1 MSALVIVGAQWGD
14 EGKGKVVDLFAAH
27 ADVVARFQGGNNA
40 GHTLVVGDTRE
51 RTVVHLIPAGVLHRQ
66 TTCVIGNGVV
76 IDPSVLCGEIDELR
90 GRGYLTDPSQLLIDE
105 RAHLILPVHKK
116 LDVAREERLGAKK
129 IGTTGRGIGPCYED
143 KMARRGLR
151 VVDLFDPEYFR
162 ERAARLLEER
172 NVELAQVYGWP
183 AIDLDELCTEF
194 AAFAERLRPH
204 VTDTAVFVH
213 EQLAAGKRVLFEGA
227 HGTMLDI
234 DHGTYPFV
242 TSSNIVTGAVG
253 TGAGIPPRA
262 VNRVIGISKAYT
274 TRVGGGPFPTELD
287 DEVGAKLREVGDE
300 FGATTG
306 RPRRC
311 GWFDAVVVR
320 QAARLS
326 GMSGLAIT
334 KLDVLSG
341 LPKLKLAVAY
351 EVDGKRLETVP
362 AGARAFASAKPVYEE
377 MDGWTEDL
385 GQARRFEDLPAPA
398 RKYISRIEEL
408 TATPVTLISV
418 GAEREETI
426 LLRDPFLL

>member
-1 MSALVIVGAQWGD
+1 LSALVIIGAQWGD

-40 GHTLVVGDTRE
+40 GHTLVVGDARE

-76 IDPSVLCGEIDELR
+76 IDPAVLCSEIDELQ
-90 GRGYLTDPSQLLIDE
+90 GRGYLTDATQLKIDE
-105 RAHLILPVHKK
+105 RAHLILPVHKQ
-116 LDVAREERLGAKK
+116 LDIAREERLGAKK

-183 AIDLDELCTEF
+183 AVELDDVCNEY
-194 AAFAERLRPH
+194 AQYADRLRPH
-204 VTDTAVFVH
+204 VTDTALYVA
-213 EQLAAGKRVLFEGA
+213 EQVAAGKRVLFEGA

-253 TGAGIPPRA
+253 TGAGIPPRS

-287 DEVGAKLREVGDE
+287 DEVGRKLREVGDE

-341 LPKLKLAVAY
+341 LPKLKIAVAY
-351 EVDGKRLETVP
+351 ESDGKRLETVP
-362 AGARAFASAKPVYEE
+362 AGARAFAVARPIYEE
-377 MDGWTEDL
+377 LDGWSEDL
-385 GQARRFEDLPAPA
+385 SQARRFEDLPAAA
-398 RKYISRIEEL
+398 RRYIARIEEL

>member
-1 MSALVIVGAQWGD
+1 V
-14 EGKGKVVDLFAAH
+14 
-27 ADVVARFQGGNNA
+27 
-40 GHTLVVGDTRE
+40 
-51 RTVVHLIPAGVLHRQ
+51 HRQ
-66 TTCVIGNGVV
+66 
-76 IDPSVLCGEIDELR
+76 
-90 GRGYLTDPSQLLIDE
+90 
-105 RAHLILPVHKK
+105 
-116 LDVAREERLGAKK
+116 LDVAREERLGQNK

-151 VVDLFDPEYFR
+151 VVDLFDPDYFR
-162 ERAARLLEER
+162 ERAERLLGER

-183 AIDLDELCTEF
+183 PVDVDEVCRDY
-194 AAFAERLRPH
+194 AAFAERLRPY
-204 VTDTAVFVH
+204 VADTALYLS
-213 EQLAAGKRVLFEGA
+213 EQIAAGRRVLFEGA

-262 VNRVIGISKAYT
+262 VSRVLGISKAYT

-287 DEVGAKLREVGDE
+287 DETGRKLREVGDE

-326 GMSGLAIT
+326 GMSGLALT

-341 LPKLKLAVAY
+341 LPKLEIAVAY
-351 EVDGKRLETVP
+351 DCQGTRMETVP
-362 AGARAFASAKPVYEE
+362 AGARAFAAARPIYEE
-377 MDGWTEDL
+377 LDGWSEDL
-385 GQARRFEDLPAPA
+385 GQARRFEDLPAAA
-398 RKYISRIEEL
+398 RRYIARIEEL

-426 LLRDPFLL
+426 LLRDPFLV